1 MMVEGIVRLF
11 LRQQRADLQTLFTA
25 CVFILINEVI
35 SIVMISLIIE
45 LDFRSHKFANRDRLH
60 MNIPI
65 AQ

>member
-35 SIVMISLIIE
+35 SIVMISLIIGVISLPTE
-45 LDFRSHKFANRDRLH
+45 
-60 MNIPI
+60 IGCI
-65 AQ
+65 